1 MSKQWNW
8 TNESKGSLARLKAVS
23 SIEVLETQQ
32 LQSILKKPDIP
43 KQTSSLDEEQ
53 ESKVTMARIDLWRQF

>member
-8 TNESKGSLARLKAVS
+8 TNEGKGSLARPKAVS

-32 LQSILKKPDIP
+32 LQSILKKPAIP
-43 KQTSSLDEEQ
+43 KQISLDGEQ
-53 ESKVTMARIDLWRQF
+53 GSKVTMAGIDLWRQF